1 MGGLIMGKKGLIFV
15 FILLVL
21 FNIQIEAAVYELG
34 DQGEGVKQ
42 IQQYLYDIGYDV
54 NIDGIFGQRTREIV
68 KNFQYN
74 NGLKVDGVVGEETLK
89 VLEEMA
95 KDITYIVQPDDT
107 LSGIAAK
114 YNLSTKALKDFNQLK
129 NDLIR
134 IGQELKIPRTGI
146 GGGEDGNVY
155 TNIFHEVRPG
165 DSLYLLARKYGV
177 EIETIK
183 LANNLRTDIIY
194 VGQNLVIPHL
204 QRDINQPFE
213 LKKGAF
219 IWPVIGRISSTY
231 SYRIHPI
238 RKERHFHGGIDI
250 AVPLGTP
257 IRAAA
262 AGTVVQS
269 GYINGFGK
277 TIVIDHGN
285 GIKTLYAHNSR
296 LLVRAG
302 AQVNLGQIIAQA
314 GSTGTSTGSHLDFRI
329 YKDENTVNP
338 LNYLP

>member
-1 MGGLIMGKKGLIFV
+1 MGKKGLILI
-15 FILLVL
+15 FIFFIIL
-21 FNIQIEAAVYELG
+21 NIHIGAARYELG
-34 DQGEGVKQ
+34 DRGQEVKQ

-54 NIDGIFGQRTREIV
+54 EIDGIFGHRTSEIV
-68 KNFQYN
+68 KNFQHN
-74 NGLKVDGVVGEETLK
+74 HGLKVDGIVGEETLAI
-89 VLEEMA
+89 LEEMV
-95 KDITYIVQPDDT
+95 KDITYIVQPGDT
-107 LSGIAAK
+107 LSEIAVK
-114 YNLSTKALKDFNQLK
+114 HNITVKALKDFNQLK

-134 IGQELKIPRTGI
+134 IDQELKIPRTGI

-177 EIETIK
+177 EIETIR
-183 LANNLRTDIIY
+183 LANNLRSDIIY

-204 QRDINQPFE
+204 KRDINQPFE

-219 IWPVIGRISSTY
+219 IWPVLGRISSGY
-231 SYRIHPI
+231 GYRIHPI
-238 RKERHFHGGIDI
+238 RGERHFHGGIDI

-285 GIKTLYAHNSR
+285 GIQTLYAHNSR

-302 AQVNLGQIIAQA
+302 AQVNLGQVIALA

-329 YKDENTVNP
+329 YKDSNTVNP

>member
-1 MGGLIMGKKGLIFV
+1 MIKKCRIFHHCCRILDIVVIFPANYTYFYNSLYREDFSWGKKGLILILIF
-15 FILLVL
+15 FII
-21 FNIQIEAAVYELG
+21 FNVHTLAAKYELG

-54 NIDGIFGQRTREIV
+54 DIDGIYGHRTVEIV

-74 NGLKVDGVVGEETLK
+74 NGLKVDGIVGEETLA
-89 VLEEMA
+89 VLEEMV
-95 KDITYIVQPDDT
+95 KDITYVVQPGDT
-107 LSGIAAK
+107 LSEIAAK
-114 YNLSTKALKDFNQLK
+114 YNITVKALKDFNRLK
-129 NDLIR
+129 NDMIR

-204 QRDINQPFE
+204 QRDVNQPFE

-219 IWPVIGRISSTY
+219 IWPCIWGEFLQAMAIGYTRY
-231 SYRIHPI
+231 GE
-238 RKERHFHGGIDI
+238 KDI
-250 AVPLGTP
+250 FM
-257 IRAAA
+257 
-262 AGTVVQS
+262 VV
-269 GYINGFGK
+269 
-277 TIVIDHGN
+277 
-285 GIKTLYAHNSR
+285 
-296 LLVRAG
+296 
-302 AQVNLGQIIAQA
+302 
-314 GSTGTSTGSHLDFRI
+314 
-329 YKDENTVNP
+329 
-338 LNYLP
+338 